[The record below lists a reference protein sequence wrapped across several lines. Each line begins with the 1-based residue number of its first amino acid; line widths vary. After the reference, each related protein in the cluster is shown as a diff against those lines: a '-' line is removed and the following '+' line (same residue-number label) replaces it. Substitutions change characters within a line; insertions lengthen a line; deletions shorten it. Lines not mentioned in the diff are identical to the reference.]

1 MGDRSK
7 LLVSTNALCSL
18 GILLISRLLNIF
30 YSFSEPRR
38 RFYDTVFII
47 HRNAVVIMGLNAVP
61 TPKGIKPRSSCLMF
75 FFLSTLS
82 VFLFLTKSGG
92 PGMTSF
98 TC

>member
-7 LLVSTNALCSL
+7 LLVSANALCSL

-61 TPKGIKPRSSCLMF
+61 TPRGNEPRSSCLT
-75 FFLSTLS
+75 FFLTSPS
-82 VFLFLTKSGG
+82 VFLFLTQSGRSG
-92 PGMTSF
+92 ILGGGR
-98 TC
+98 